1 MKGILSVVIALAL
14 TLCMVG
20 AAFAAVP
27 DVQWDREADVVVIG
41 FGPAGALAAKAAV
54 DKGATTL
61 ILEKTSKELAGGS
74 AAVSGGVIATPYSAE
89 TVFDSSKGR
98 ISMETAQSI
107 ADKGN
112 ANMEWLYANGLK
124 MNGKVCE
131 GKGMGFYNAVASNI
145 EAMGIECLYETPA
158 TALIQDLETKEI
170 WGVQCTDASGKTINV
185 KANKGVVIATGGFIA
200 NKDLVSRFFFADMPD
215 FANLG
220 APTQTGDGLMMALK
234 AGAALDGMSNQQ
246 IEWFSFAYKKASDE
260 MDTAVLHTRNAMG
273 PDARIFVNAKGQ
285 RFMNEEQKIVHTKEQ
300 LSAFDYDGTAP
311 VYGTYK
317 NFPMYTIFDSTMYN
331 AGPVGP
337 RMDNIVCGYVTLRGL
352 YSWSDDNQAEL
363 DRGWLVKADT
373 IEELVEKLAEHS
385 GNDPIDVEG
394 LKATIE
400 AYNAACDAGE
410 DTAFGRDGFMLSKIA
425 TPPYYAAEIEPA
437 AVYTIGGLV
446 CGENMETLD
455 WDGNPIPR
463 LYHAGDVGQPT
474 KFRILC
480 LQGALATG
488 EIAGAACAQLESH

>member
-14 TLCMVG
+14 TLCMVS
-20 AAFAAVP
+20 AAFAAMP

-54 DKGATTL
+54 ENGATTL
-61 ILEKTSKELAGGS
+61 ILEKASKELAGGS
-74 AAVSGGVIATPYSAE
+74 AAVSKGVIALCSVEELY
-89 TVFDSSKGR
+89 DSCQGR

-107 ADKGN
+107 VDKGV
-112 ANMEWLYANGLK
+112 ANVEWLYENGLE
-124 MNGKVCE
+124 MNGNISA
-131 GKGMGFYNAVASNI
+131 GLGMGFYNAVVKGI
-145 EAMGIECLYETPA
+145 EGMGIECLYETPA

-170 WGVQCTDASGKTINV
+170 WGVQCTDASGKTLNV
-185 KANKGVVIATGGFIA
+185 KANKGVVIATGGYVG
-200 NKDLVSRFFFADMPD
+200 NKDLMTRFHFADMP
-215 FANLG
+215 NYVSCG
-220 APTQTGDGLMMALK
+220 APTQTGDGLLMALK

-246 IEWFSFAYKKASDE
+246 IEWFGFAYKKASDE
-260 MDTAVLHTRNAMG
+260 MGTGILHTRNTMG

-285 RFMNEEQKIVHTKEQ
+285 RFMNEEMRVVHSKEQ
-300 LSAFDYDGTAP
+300 LPMFEYDGTYP
-311 VYGTYK
+311 VYTSYK
-317 NFPMYTIFDSTMYN
+317 NFPMYTIFDSTMYD

-337 RMDNIVCGYVTLRGL
+337 GVNNYQCGYVSLRGL
-352 YSWSDDNQAEL
+352 YFWSEDNQAEL

-373 IEELVEKLAEHS
+373 IEELVEKLAEQS
-385 GNDPIDVEG
+385 GNDPIDVEA

-410 DTAFGRDGFMLSKIA
+410 DTAFGRDGFMLNKIA

-437 AVYTIGGLV
+437 AVYTIGGLS

-474 KFRILC
+474 KYLIQA
-480 LQGALATG
+480 LQGAMATG
-488 EIAGAACAQLESH
+488 EIAGTACAQLESH